1 MRARAGAAPL
11 RVAVA
16 GVVAVAI
23 AVVLSVP
30 AGTGGEAAS
39 VHQRPAL
46 GTVVLAEIGFGYTV
60 TSQGPLDASRFPT
73 GSPSAAEAA
82 GALSTL
88 GNTIES
94 YQRSWQDAAGVN
106 QVQDLV
112 VRFRTDTAA
121 GAFVAAARRAIAH
134 GEIVSSGPLPSV
146 PRAQRTTYFASTN
159 QAGVGQTVTLRVGDY
174 ATVLSFFSGTS
185 DNQAPITLAA
195 SARVAR
201 AQYAAMASATGPATV
216 KAHSGGGSA
225 ADAGWAVL
233 AVAVLGVAVATPL
246 LLRRRRR
253 GVDAVR

>member
-1 MRARAGAAPL
+1 VAAG
-11 RVAVA
+11 VI
-16 GVVAVAI
+16 VVAVTI

-39 VHQRPAL
+39 VHRPPDL

-60 TSQGPLDASRFPT
+60 SSQGPLDASTFPT

-88 GNTIES
+88 GNSIES
-94 YQRSWQDAAGVN
+94 YQRTWQDSTGVN

-112 VRFRTDTAA
+112 VRFPTHTAA

-146 PRAQRTTYFASTN
+146 PGAQRTTYFASTN
-159 QAGVGQTVTLRVGDY
+159 QAGIGQTVTLRVGDY
-174 ATVLSFFSGTS
+174 AAVLSFFSGAS
-185 DNQAPITLAA
+185 DNQAPITRAA
-195 SARVAR
+195 AAQVAR
-201 AQYAAMASATGPATV
+201 AQYAAMASTTGPATV
-216 KAHSGGGSA
+216 KAPGGGGAA
-225 ADAGWAVL
+225 ADVGWAVL

-246 LLRRRRR
+246 LLRRRR
-253 GVDAVR
+253 GGADAVR